1 MTLRTGIA
9 IFVKT
14 PGHSSLK
21 TRLAA
26 GIGRNAAERF
36 HLLSAQAV
44 AAVACSASNQ
54 LPECIPHWAVAETAA
69 LDDPNWASLPRI
81 EQGDGDLGMRMGR
94 ITNALRARFG
104 AALLLGADT
113 PQIEPDDLIAA
124 ARALDTHAHVIGP
137 SMDGGFWLFA
147 TRADVQPAAWTQTP
161 WSRQDTA
168 ARFCHA
174 LGDTPI
180 ARLRHLRDVDVTD
193 DLSPLLTALDALQ
206 DPLPEQTRLAD
217 WLRTLDL

>member
-26 GIGRNAAERF
+26 GIGRDAAERF

-44 AAVACSASNQ
+44 AAVARNASNQ
-54 LPECIPHWAVAETAA
+54 LPGSTSHWAVAETTA

-81 EQGDGDLGMRMGR
+81 GQGDGDLGLRMGR
-94 ITNALRARFG
+94 VAEVLRARFG

-113 PQIEPDDLIAA
+113 PQIEADDIIVA
-124 ARALDTHAHVIGP
+124 ARALDTHTHVIGP
-137 SMDGGFWLFA
+137 SSDGGFWLFA
-147 TRADVQPAAWTQTP
+147 TRDDVPAAAWTQTP
-161 WSRQDTA
+161 WSREDTA
-168 ARFCHA
+168 ARFCDA
-174 LGDTPI
+174 LGDAPI
-180 ARLRHLRDVDVTD
+180 ARLRHLRDVDDAD
-193 DLSPLLTALDALQ
+193 DLAPLLVALDALH

>member
-14 PGHSSLK
+14 PGHSPLK

-26 GIGRNAAERF
+26 GIGHDAAERF

-44 AAVACSASNQ
+44 AAVARSASSQ
-54 LPECIPHWAVAETAA
+54 LRGCTPHWAVAETAA
-69 LDDPNWASLPRI
+69 LDDPNWVSLPRI
-81 EQGDGDLGMRMGR
+81 EQGGGDLGVRMGHVAE
-94 ITNALRARFG
+94 ALRARFG

-113 PQIEPDDLIAA
+113 PQIEADDIIAA
-124 ARALDTHAHVIGP
+124 VRALDTHSHVIGP

-147 TRADVQPAAWTQTP
+147 TRDDVPAVAWAQTP
-161 WSRQDTA
+161 WSQQDTA
-168 ARFCHA
+168 ARFCDA

-180 ARLRHLRDVDVTD
+180 ARPRQLRDVDVAD
-193 DLSPLLTALDALQ
+193 DLAPLLTALDALQ
-206 DPLPEQTRLAD
+206 EPLPEQTRLAN